1 MDTAIRPVGQRRTAF
16 DSNNKLRGERL
27 SPRYRKPKHGTPT
40 ILIDCETRDNSTTFT
55 CNVLAVR
62 SQSRNNGAGGVLLFN
77 QRFSS
82 QVTVFPLEK
91 QRSNL
96 LLTESE
102 VSRSWARLFT
112 GGDHTEE
119 AFESAENLLDA
130 LRPESPLRLRLS
142 QELEELKEI
151 YDARVEA

>member
-1 MDTAIRPVGQRRTAF
+1 M
-16 DSNNKLRGERL
+16 
-27 SPRYRKPKHGTPT
+27 
-40 ILIDCETRDNSTTFT
+40 
-55 CNVLAVR
+55 
-62 SQSRNNGAGGVLLFN
+62 
-77 QRFSS
+77 
-82 QVTVFPLEK
+82 
-91 QRSNL
+91 
-96 LLTESE
+96 LTESE